1 MSNQAQGSVQQVEL
15 VVRQPGEPERR
26 VILSAGQTQL
36 GRAEDNDLVLPDI
49 GVSRRHARIVVE
61 PSRVLLEDLG
71 SGNGTFIGGERVE
84 HVEIVDG
91 TEVVID
97 PFMLIFHLHRHQSPP
112 QPVAPARPSGGD
124 RIQTAARLVVL
135 AGQRLAASYPL
146 RNDVFTIG
154 RSEGRDIILF
164 DPAASRTH
172 TRIERRAD
180 AYWLIDLGSANGT
193 FVNARRAREEP
204 MNHGDVVRIG
214 STELRFEL
222 VSGAEAAA
230 MPSHPVPAERPE
242 PVFDPPP
249 GQNFANAPRFESIPA
264 HEIQEVQGRPTTVD
278 FGEARQVTVLPP
290 EAPPK
295 KKGGA
300 GKIIVVL
307 LLLLLLGGGLLLLLF
322 LGGAGAYWFLGAQ
335 SVSTSQ
341 EVVSP
346 EVAIASLEV
355 PDAPLV
361 ATALPAEHAIEVD
374 HQLHLGQLYYSQ
386 GRYLESA
393 TQFYKALKLAPDHR
407 VARRLGY
414 VSCEQV
420 ALDRLRTELR
430 ATQTTRS
437 VQADVRDQAV
447 KLGRAASKGK
457 GDLVDA
463 LAIVDLARSFYPDH
477 RELSGLHQRLLALD
491 DERLQA
497 RATPGEALSSLRERL
512 DAQLLEGHRAELAD
526 RPVDAVLAYELNR
539 VLDSQRLT
547 HTWYA
552 SGEGLSRIERRLS
565 DDADSALSDG
575 EEAVAAGE
583 LARARVYLE
592 HAAIG
597 GGAGGSEAEQ
607 ALQPSLEEAAAAAL
621 ARAQGAE
628 ETDSVSARSDYR
640 QVVALLGD
648 VDHPAVNKA
657 SERLNALAG

>member
-1 MSNQAQGSVQQVEL
+1 VSNQAQGSVQQVEL

-61 PSRVLLEDLG
+61 SSRVLLEDLG

-84 HVEIVDG
+84 RVEIVDG

-97 PFMLIFHLHRHQSPP
+97 PFMLIFHLRRHQSAP
-112 QPVAPARPSGGD
+112 QPVAPARSSGGD
-124 RIQTAARLVVL
+124 RVQTAARLVVL

-146 RNDVFTIG
+146 RNEVFTIG

-222 VSGAEAAA
+222 ISGAEAAA
-230 MPSHPVPAERPE
+230 MPSQPTPAERPE

-278 FGEARQVTVLPP
+278 FGEARQVAVVPP
-290 EAPPK
+290 PAPPK
-295 KKGGA
+295 KKGGL
-300 GKIIVVL
+300 GKVIMVL
-307 LLLLLLGGGLLLLLF
+307 LLLVVLGGGLLLLLVF
-322 LGGAGAYWFLGAQ
+322 GGAGAWYYLSSAPVEQ
-335 SVSTSQ
+335 
-341 EVVSP
+341 VVSP
-346 EVAIASLEV
+346 EIEIASLEV
-355 PDAPLV
+355 PDTPLV

-374 HQLHLGQLYYSQ
+374 HQLHLGRLYYSQ

-430 ATQTTRS
+430 ATQTERS
-437 VQADVRDQAV
+437 VQADVRNQAV

-463 LAIVDLARSFYPDH
+463 LATVDLARSFYPDH

-497 RATPGEALSSLRERL
+497 RATPGEALSSLRDRL
-512 DAQLLEGHRAELAD
+512 DAQLLEGRRAELSD

-539 VLDSQRLT
+539 VLDPQRLT
-547 HTWYA
+547 YTWYA

-565 DDADSALSDG
+565 EDADSALSAG
-575 EEAVAAGE
+575 EEAEAAGE
-583 LARARVYLE
+583 LAKARVYLE

-607 ALQPSLEEAAAAAL
+607 ELQPSLEEAAAAAL
-621 ARAQGAE
+621 ARAEDAE
-628 ETDSVSARSDYR
+628 ETDAVAARRDYR